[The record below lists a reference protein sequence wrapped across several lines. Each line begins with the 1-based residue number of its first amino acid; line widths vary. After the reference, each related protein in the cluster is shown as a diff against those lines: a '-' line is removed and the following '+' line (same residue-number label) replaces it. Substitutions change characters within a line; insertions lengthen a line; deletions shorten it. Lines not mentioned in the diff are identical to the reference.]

1 MDSAP
6 CGCEENGQQFCNFD
20 YGADGFCEPCSNFED
35 IDRCYNDGLP
45 SAGADDCA
53 MRCFNAYA
61 LFDHTEEDEPTN
73 WLTNDAYALF
83 DLATD
88 LFWMTFDA
96 AFIVSVL
103 YFVTYFTVDL
113 VHFL

>member
-61 LFDHTEEDEPTN
+61 LFDHAEEDEPTN
-73 WLTNDAYALF
+73 WF
-83 DLATD
+83 VSLATD

-96 AFIVSVL
+96 AFIVSVF
-103 YFVTYFTVDL
+103 YFVTHFTVDL